1 VKLLLATSNRGKVL
15 EFRRLFSGLSFKLVT
30 PDELGLKLDVPEIGA
45 TYEENA
51 RLKAVA
57 YARAGRLVSLADD
70 SGLEVDALGGEPGI
84 MSSRYAGEGAGD
96 ADRVARL
103 LAKLEGVPAE
113 KRTARFVCVIAV
125 ATPDGKVDFAR
136 GSCDGIIT
144 GEPMGEK
151 GFGYD
156 PVFLFREYGK
166 TMAELP
172 MEIKNRVS
180 HRGRAAAAVLPLLK
194 RLQKGFPDA
203 RSA

>member
-1 VKLLLATSNRGKVL
+1 
-15 EFRRLFSGLSFKLVT
+15 
-30 PDELGLKLDVPEIGA
+30 
-45 TYEENA
+45 
-51 RLKAVA
+51 
-57 YARAGRLVSLADD
+57 
-70 SGLEVDALGGEPGI
+70 